1 MDALING
8 IKISGIVSC
17 VPQNVE
23 DNYSF
28 SGLLGERRVKK
39 QVRLTGVQKRHTSV
53 KHQRP
58 SDLCMHA
65 ANTLIERLDWDKNSI
80 GILVLVTQQGDYVIP
95 ATAIALQDRM
105 GLSKDCVAFDI
116 NLGCSAFNFGIHT
129 VASILQTAINTS
141 RALCLIADGVE
152 SLSSKKEFDA
162 ETISFSMLSGSAGV
176 AIALEKAEDK
186 QILFG
191 GICDGS
197 NFDAIIKRRSECD
210 TVMKGNKVFDF
221 AINEVS
227 DEVIAFKK
235 RHDILE
241 DDIDFYV
248 FHQAQ
253 KLILDSIA
261 DACSIPEEK
270 MLFSLS
276 EYGNTSG
283 ASLPLT
289 LCANNHLLAKKDNVK
304 LLLCGFGVGLSCG
317 ITYLEI
323 DTANILSIEE
333 SDNHFDADKKPDK
346 KLRDCRILVLN
357 ADRMVES
364 YISKMLDDETAAL
377 ILCGSDVIKLH
388 ELQKKIFWP
397 SEIIAYDSE
406 EELIYKLSKLEGTLQ
421 GVVCDDCVSETILG
435 NIVID
440 DYASIVVLTQQ
451 EQNIAD
457 FDFSSLCMEEKKGIR
472 INQVVYEKNKMD
484 IVLDNWAA
492 CYLERNLPIKML
504 IPNYLGN
511 SVVWLLCKESK
522 YISGSVIRI
531 NEDKC

>member
-1 MDALING
+1 MDALIKG
-8 IKISGIVSC
+8 IKISGIASC

-23 DNYSF
+23 DNYAF
-28 SGLLGERRVKK
+28 SELLGERRVKK
-39 QVRLTGVQKRHTSV
+39 QVKLTGVQKRHTSI

-65 ANTLIERLDWDKNSI
+65 ANSLIDHLGWDRNSI
-80 GILVLVTQQGDYVIP
+80 GVLVVVTQKGDYIIP
-95 ATAIALQDRM
+95 STAIALQDRM

-129 VASILQTAINTS
+129 VASILQTATNTR

-152 SLSSKKEFDA
+152 SLSSKNEFDA
-162 ETISFSMLSGSAGV
+162 ETISFSMLSGSAGS
-176 AIALEKAEDK
+176 AIALEKFDDTE
-186 QILFG
+186 ILFG

-227 DEVIAFKK
+227 DEVIDFKK
-235 RHDILE
+235 RHNILE

-253 KLILDSIA
+253 SLILDSIV

-270 MLFSLS
+270 MLYSLS

-283 ASLPLT
+283 ASVPLT
-289 LCANNHLLAKKDNVK
+289 LCANNTLLAKKEKVK

-317 ITYLEI
+317 ITYVEM
-323 DTANILSIEE
+323 DTQNIMTVEE
-333 SDNHFDADKKPDK
+333 TDNHFDSDKEPDK
-346 KLRDCRILVLN
+346 ELRGCRVVVLN
-357 ADRMVES
+357 ADNIVES
-364 YISKMLDDETAAL
+364 YISKMLDDETATL
-377 ILCGSDVIKLH
+377 VLCGTDIDKLMG
-388 ELQKKIFWP
+388 LQKNIFWP
-397 SEIIAYDSE
+397 SEIINYNSD
-406 EELIYKLSKLEGTLQ
+406 EELVRKLSELEGEIH
-421 GVVCDDCVSETILG
+421 GVVCNNSVTETIID
-435 NIVID
+435 NIPLVD
-440 DYASIVVLTQQ
+440 KASVVVLTEREQGIRNMFFPS
-451 EQNIAD
+451 QNIG
-457 FDFSSLCMEEKKGIR
+457 KNIR
-472 INQVVYEKNKMD
+472 INQVVYQESKMK

-492 CYLERNLPIKML
+492 LFLEQGLPAEML

-511 SVVWLLCKESK
+511 SVIWLLSKDSK
-522 YISGSVIRI
+522 YISGSIINV
-531 NEDKC
+531 NEDDYR